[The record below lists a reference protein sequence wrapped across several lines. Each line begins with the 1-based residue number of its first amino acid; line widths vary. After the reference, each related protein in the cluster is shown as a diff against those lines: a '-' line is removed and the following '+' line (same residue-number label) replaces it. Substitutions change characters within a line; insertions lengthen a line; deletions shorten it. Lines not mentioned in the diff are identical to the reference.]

1 MTNLNSESGFEYLSA
16 DGFKVLEE
24 KLNCLRKQRRQEI
37 ADRLEYAKSM
47 GDLTENAE
55 YQTAKEE
62 QLINESRIAEI
73 EDILSRAVII
83 AKETG
88 VEIRLGSLVFVK
100 KDKSDQAEKYYI
112 VGSEEANPIKGK
124 ISYESPLG
132 NALLGRKKGENVRVL
147 TPNGKIKYTIID
159 VG

>member
-1 MTNLNSESGFEYLSA
+1 M
-16 DGFKVLEE
+16 
-24 KLNCLRKQRRQEI
+24 
-37 ADRLEYAKSM
+37 
-47 GDLTENAE
+47 
-55 YQTAKEE
+55 
-62 QLINESRIAEI
+62 INESRIAEI